1 MTIALSQF
9 LAPRLS
15 PAPAVRGPAPVFGAL
30 DVGAREFSGVRYQA
44 PSGYRVRELRGTKM
58 RTVAGVFDEFAAALQ
73 FPYYFGAN
81 KDAFDDCLRDLDDCL
96 GSAEGYVVVIRDA
109 DQLLADAPQERGW
122 LAAALSDTADYWWHR
137 EIVFRVVV
145 QGEAEELPTVGLH
158 L

>member
-9 LAPRLS
+9 LTADLVSAPG
-15 PAPAVRGPAPVFGAL
+15 ARGPAPVFGAL
-30 DVGAREFSGVRYQA
+30 DVGAPEFSGVRYQA
-44 PSGYRVRELRGTKM
+44 PSGFRVRELRGKKM

-73 FPYYFGAN
+73 FPYYFGNN

-96 GSAEGYVVVIRDA
+96 GSAEGYVVVVRDA
-109 DQLLADAPQERGW
+109 GQVLADAPGEYEW
-122 LAAALSDTADYWWHR
+122 LAEALSETADYWLRR

-145 QGEAEELPTVGLH
+145 QGESAALPAVGLH